1 MKPITEGLGG
11 VFADL
16 ERRARQSIE
25 LTDKV
30 RAALDGPEKNH
41 VLSATYRDDT
51 LLISVDSAA
60 WASHVHYV
68 QEQLTERLRAAGES
82 QFARIKVRVGAG
94 TGSG

>member
-11 VFADL
+11 LFADL
-16 ERRARQSIE
+16 ERRAQQSIE

-30 RAALDGPEKNH
+30 RAALDGPEKIH

-51 LLISVDSAA
+51 LVVSVDSAA

-68 QEQLTERLRAAGES
+68 QEQLTERLRAAGET
-82 QFARIKVRVGAG
+82 QFSRIRVKVGA
-94 TGSG
+94 SS